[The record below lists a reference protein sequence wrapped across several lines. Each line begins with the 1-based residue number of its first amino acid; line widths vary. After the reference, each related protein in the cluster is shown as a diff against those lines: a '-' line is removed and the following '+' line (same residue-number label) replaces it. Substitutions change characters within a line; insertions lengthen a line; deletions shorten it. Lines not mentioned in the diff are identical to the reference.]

1 MTKTSF
7 DYQHHPMTGKIRRR
21 SRDGRRKSR
30 YRGGGGKNES
40 ESVTIT
46 EREHIEELMP
56 FQSEIRT
63 MMIAQS

>member
-1 MTKTSF
+1 MGEERVGT
-7 DYQHHPMTGKIRRR
+7 
-21 SRDGRRKSR
+21 
-30 YRGGGGKNES
+30 GGGGKNES